1 MFHAFALQG
10 PGDCGKTAAL
20 LKLYDKLTSK
30 YPTATIKHIHT
41 NENDISVVMHG
52 VNGHVVGIESRGEP
66 GSRLINSLNVFVAA
80 KCDIIFCS
88 CRTKGMTVK
97 WVKTLPLQYK
107 VSFIEK
113 ERVKTRYGTAN
124 ASVATSLMKQAGI

>member
-10 PGDCGKTAAL
+10 PGDSGKSATL
-20 LKLYDKLTSK
+20 LKLFDKLTSK
-30 YPTATIKHIHT
+30 YPKATVKHIHQS
-41 NENDISVVMHG
+41 ENNISVIMSG
-52 VNGHVVGIESRGEP
+52 VNGYVVGIESRGEP

-107 VSFIEK
+107 VHFIEK
-113 ERVKTRYGTAN
+113 NRVKTRFAVTN
-124 ASVATSLMKQAGI
+124 ASAATSLMKQAGI